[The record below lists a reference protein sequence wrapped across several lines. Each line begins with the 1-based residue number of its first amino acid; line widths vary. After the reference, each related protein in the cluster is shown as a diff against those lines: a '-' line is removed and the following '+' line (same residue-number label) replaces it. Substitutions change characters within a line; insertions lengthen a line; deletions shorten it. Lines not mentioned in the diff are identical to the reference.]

1 MEELTPKQKITLQK
15 IRNLLAHGSKPITL
29 EDLKKSLGYTS
40 KNVSSVQRH
49 TDALKEKG
57 YLEKIRGIAIRNYSN
72 MVQIPVV
79 GNVSCGQPLLA
90 IENIDAYIPFDAS
103 KINGRVSDYF
113 FLKASGNSM
122 NNTDIN
128 GKTIDDGDYILVK
141 KQLNTVSGNR
151 VVALIGDEAT
161 TKLLKKGEDCLI
173 LQPES
178 TDPNNKPIYLF
189 NDVQIQ
195 GIVVDVVKKRK
206 LNHV

>member
-1 MEELTPKQKITLQK
+1 MLNLTPKEKITLQA
-15 IRNLLAHGSKPITL
+15 IRNLVAHGIQPVRLENLKTKLGSNSKYL
-29 EDLKKSLGYTS
+29 
-40 KNVSSVQRH
+40 SSIQRH
-49 TDALKEKG
+49 TDSLKKKG
-57 YLEKIRGIAIRNYSN
+57 YLENTRGIFLKYLSS

-128 GKTIDDGDYILVK
+128 KKTIDDGDYILVK
-141 KQLNTVSGNR
+141 KQPNAIPGNR

-161 TKLLKKGEDCLI
+161 IKLLKKGDGCLV

-195 GIVVDVVKKRK
+195 GIVVDVVKKGGKK
-206 LNHV
+206 L

>member
-1 MEELTPKQKITLQK
+1 MQELTFKQKITLQK
-15 IRNLLAHGSKPITL
+15 IRELCHKRKPVTL
-29 EDLKKSLGYTS
+29 QEIKNSLGYTYTGVTPI
-40 KNVSSVQRH
+40 KKR
-49 TDALKEKG
+49 TDILKEKG
-57 YLEKIRGIAIRNYSN
+57 YLKKIRGISLENLSN
-72 MVQIPVV
+72 EIQIPVV
-79 GNVSCGQPLLA
+79 GSISCGQPLLA

-141 KQLNTVSGNR
+141 KQLNAVPGNR

-161 TKLLKKGEDCLI
+161 TKLLKKGDDCLV